1 MLFKIENS
9 SNKIHLITLL
19 IVIAGCII
27 ISVFVILVTRNDPGL
42 GPFVSTWTSNTSAVA
57 AVTMTTIATLTAF
70 RLQKNSEKYDQIKQD
85 TIRQHFYGLQSL
97 TIGLILWLIAE
108 FTWTYYQLVVG

>member
-9 SNKIHLITLL
+9 SNKIRLITLL

-70 RLQKNSEKYDQIKQD
+70 RLQKSMRNSNKKNSNSEKYDQIKRN
-85 TIRQHFYGLQSL
+85 TIR
-97 TIGLILWLIAE
+97 
-108 FTWTYYQLVVG
+108 